1 MIKEEIERF
10 ESDASHKTVAPILI
24 LLSFIVGIGV
34 GALLLSVF
42 SSTATVLNGKQ
53 TVSSDISEY
62 INEDYVEEV
71 LEIFEER
78 YLNELPDRNK
88 ASYGIIKGFISS
100 LDDKYTSFLDPEE
113 AEQYRESRD
122 PSFDGIGVTLK
133 FEEGYTKA
141 ETVLKGNPA
150 ESAGILPGDIVLEV
164 EGEDMAGK
172 FPAYVASKIRGEKN
186 TQVKLKL
193 YRESTP
199 EVFEKTITR
208 ARIETTNISWEELD
222 NGIFQIAISQFI
234 DVSPSAFNDSWDKA
248 VDEIL
253 AKNSNP
259 KGIVVDLRG
268 NPGGYVDSVKYV
280 LEEFLSADQI
290 MLIEN
295 SKIYGKVVYKDKRI
309 GSLEN
314 IPVSV
319 IVNEGSASASEIFA
333 TAIQENGRG
342 KVVGKETVGKGV
354 EQEVNDSFDDGSI
367 LVLVF
372 QEWLTPRENR
382 ISEENPVKPDFDIE
396 LTEEQYAAGEDTQL
410 NKAVEIISQ

>member
-1 MIKEEIERF
+1 MIKEEIEKF
-10 ESDASHKTVAPILI
+10 ESDSSNKTVAPILI

-34 GALLLSVF
+34 GALLLSIF
-42 SSTATVLNGKQ
+42 STTANVLNSKQ
-53 TVSSDISEY
+53 ASTSSISEY
-62 INEDYVEEV
+62 FDEQYIEEV
-71 LEIFEER
+71 FEIFEER
-78 YLNELPDRNK
+78 YLNELPDRSE

-141 ETVLKGNPA
+141 ETILKGNPA
-150 ESAGILPGDIVLEV
+150 ESAGMMPGDVVLEV
-164 EGEDMAGK
+164 DGEDVAGK
-172 FPAYVASKIRGEKN
+172 FPAYVASKIRGEKG
-186 TQVKLKL
+186 TQVNLKL

-199 EVFEKTITR
+199 EVLEKTITR
-208 ARIETTNISWEELD
+208 ARIETSNIAWAELD
-222 NGIFQIAISQFI
+222 NGVFQISISQFI
-234 DVSPSAFNDSWDKA
+234 DVTPSAFNASWDNI
-248 VDEIL
+248 VTEIL
-253 AKNSNP
+253 AKNANP
-259 KGIVVDLRG
+259 KGIIVDLRG

-280 LEEFLSADQI
+280 LEEFLTSDQI

-295 SKIYGKVVYKDKRI
+295 SKIYGKIVYKDKRV
-309 GSLEN
+309 GLLEN

-342 KVVGKETVGKGV
+342 KIVGTKTVGKGV
-354 EQEVNDSFDDGSI
+354 EQEINDSFDDGSI

-372 QEWLTPRENR
+372 QEWLTPKGNR
-382 ISEENPVKPDFDIE
+382 ISEDNPVKPDFEIE
-396 LTEEQYAAGEDTQL
+396 LTEEQYVAGNDIQL
-410 NKAVEIISQ
+410 NKALEVLN